1 MYTMSTSTDSRIVT
15 STSDKKYRF
24 GVPFKVLSDHAGL
37 HPGCKVRSVQL
48 PLSIL
53 LKGYLC
59 IDNI

>member
-1 MYTMSTSTDSRIVT
+1 MYTMSTCTDSRIVA

-48 PLSIL
+48 PLGVL
-53 LKGYLC
+53 L
-59 IDNI
+59 